1 MGIKE
6 ARGDAL
12 DTTLGSREKKPASRE
27 KRENRAGVT
36 LHRAHPPSCTLR
48 SGDRDELARERR
60 LERRGRAEED
70 GADDLVVAREHIATR
85 EFTRRPSVSSLG
97 VPNPNS
103 DHPRRPRPQRDTSA
117 RVTSKPMRYLGRARS
132 RARVPSPPRLLGLST
147 RHPRHRRD
155 SPARHKGHIRLRR
168 RARNAAKRT
177 EPTHRVRR
185 SRVRDTSIAVTRHT
199 RPTLIMDR
207 NARSCLAAC
216 AKPRRTETR
225 GLSAARRDS
234 RPGTPAS
241 LRPAPVMPISC

>member
-1 MGIKE
+1 MLIHIRVSVIPGLGMRR
-6 ARGDAL
+6 ASFAL
-12 DTTLGSREKKPASRE
+12 PDRLA
-27 KRENRAGVT
+27 
-36 LHRAHPPSCTLR
+36 RAHAIFWCIYRFLLLFWLQNVVFALTACPDIPI
-48 SGDRDELARERR
+48 
-60 LERRGRAEED
+60 GRW
-70 GADDLVVAREHIATR
+70 
-85 EFTRRPSVSSLG
+85 
-97 VPNPNS
+97 
-103 DHPRRPRPQRDTSA
+103 
-117 RVTSKPMRYLGRARS
+117 
-132 RARVPSPPRLLGLST
+132 LLTGGIS
-147 RHPRHRRD
+147 HVC
-155 SPARHKGHIRLRR
+155 LRR